1 MAYRAIY
8 QILTLFLFHNI
19 INYIRYFHCQ
29 YGLDCKTYLNY
40 VKNDKTAY
48 YDIFTSCF
56 VI

>member
-1 MAYRAIY
+1 MADRAIY
-8 QILTLFLFHNI
+8 QIVTLFLFHNI

-29 YGLDCKTYLNY
+29 YGFDCKTYLNY

-48 YDIFTSCF
+48 HNIFTICF